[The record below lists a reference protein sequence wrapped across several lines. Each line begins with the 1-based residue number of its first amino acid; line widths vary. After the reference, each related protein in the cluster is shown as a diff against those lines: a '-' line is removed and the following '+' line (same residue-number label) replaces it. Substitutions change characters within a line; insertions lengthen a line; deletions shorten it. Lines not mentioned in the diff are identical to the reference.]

1 MSKRDVT
8 LMPFATFY
16 PAYVNKVEKKG
27 KTKAELDH
35 VLCWLTGYSQTELD
49 GQIAKKVDCRTFIGE
64 ARLNPNRKLIKGVV
78 CGIRVEEIEDLMMRE
93 LRYMDTLV
101 DELARGK
108 KMESILRKP

>member
-93 LRYMDTLV
+93 LRYMDKLV